1 MDGIEKKAEGEAKRC
16 PSNVSIHILR
26 MFVPRL
32 L

>member
-1 MDGIEKKAEGEAKRC
+1 MDEIERKAEVEAKRYR
-16 PSNVSIHILR
+16 SSVSIHILR